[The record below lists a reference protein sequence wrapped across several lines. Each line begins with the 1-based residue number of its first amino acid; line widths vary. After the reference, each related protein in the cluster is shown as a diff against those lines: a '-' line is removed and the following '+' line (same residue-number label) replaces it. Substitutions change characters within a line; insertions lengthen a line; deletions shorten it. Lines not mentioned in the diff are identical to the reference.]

1 MAEHVSALFDDYA
14 ERFVRGER
22 PDPRAYFERAG
33 EGADELGT
41 LIDRFLERVPPPAAS
56 DDAITLA
63 EAWVAGHSPLVGLRA
78 ARGLRRGEVV
88 DHLIAALGLDRGK
101 REKVGGY
108 YHELENGLLD
118 VARVDSRVWEALAE
132 KLKARVGDLLAW
144 RPRPL
149 AAEGV
154 YLRSASE
161 AMPAATA
168 SLSLPAKVSGAPE
181 EFDEID
187 RLFTGGVAG

>member
-1 MAEHVSALFDDYA
+1 VAEDVSALFDDYA

-33 EGADELGT
+33 EGSDELGT

-63 EAWVAGHSPLVGLRA
+63 EAWVAGHSPLVDLRA
-78 ARGLRRGEVV
+78 ARGLRREEVV
-88 DHLIAALGLDRGK
+88 DHLIAALGLDRRK
-101 REKVGGY
+101 REKVKGY

-118 VARVDSRVWEALAE
+118 VTRVDRRVWEALADR
-132 KLKARVGDLLAW
+132 LKVGISDLLAW

-149 AAEGV
+149 AGAAA
-154 YLRSASE
+154 YARRNE
-161 AMPAATA
+161 AVAQWPPA
-168 SLSLPAKVSGAPE
+168 GAPTRLDQE
-181 EFDEID
+181 SDTVRGTDEID
-187 RLFTGGVAG
+187 QLFGRGA